1 MTSLERGAI
10 EALALVL
17 LICGFAFWE
26 RHRGAEKC
34 VAADVAAV
42 QKQETHNEVK
52 GALDAKTI
60 NDEAQTFKNTLAAPD
75 PIDAPHVSL
84 CHYTPSVV
92 PSAPTPRSLPHE
104 ATPSREPDS
113 PHPDVGPPLVKVG
126 VDSDAQVRALQDYI
140 TKVCL
145 VK

>member
-1 MTSLERGAI
+1 MTNIERIAI
-10 EALALVL
+10 EVIAGIVL
-17 LICGFAFWE
+17 IWGTVLYLE
-26 RHRGAEKC
+26 HRGAQEC
-34 VAADVAAV
+34 VAADAAAV
-42 QKQETHNEVK
+42 QKQETHEAVK

-84 CHYTPSVV
+84 CHYTPSTV
-92 PSAPTPRSLPHE
+92 PNPPAPRPLPHE
-104 ATPSREPDS
+104 AAPSREPDP